1 MKSMTAEDFIREEKY
16 LASMHIFRNLLAK
29 DILTPEEYRR
39 AEQLMAKK
47 YKPKMGALFSEMAL
61 T

>member
-47 YKPKMGALFSEMAL
+47 YKPKIGTLFSEMAL